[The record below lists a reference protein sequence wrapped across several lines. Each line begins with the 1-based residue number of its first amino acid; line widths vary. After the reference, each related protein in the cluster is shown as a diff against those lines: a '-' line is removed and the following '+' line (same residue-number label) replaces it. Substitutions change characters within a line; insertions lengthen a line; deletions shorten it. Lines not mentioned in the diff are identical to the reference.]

1 MTELKKMLIVAETL
15 TRSQHRKS
23 SVQFV
28 FGDLSEGDISEFSNI
43 W

>member
-1 MTELKKMLIVAETL
+1 VAETL

-28 FGDLSEGDISEFSNI
+28 LVDLSVWDICEFSNI

>member
-1 MTELKKMLIVAETL
+1 MLIVAETL

-28 FGDLSEGDISEFSNI
+28 FVDLSACDICEFSNT
-43 W
+43 WR